1 MRTLI
6 QNATIVT
13 SDPAR
18 TILYDAAIAIDGE
31 LIAGIGPTAEVKAA
45 FPDATVVDGRGRTI
59 FPGLVNCHTHLCL
72 TAWRGIQEDFGFP
85 STLKFPTNVRALMTD
100 EENAVF
106 AMLGAV
112 EALRAG
118 NTALLELG
126 RNTASYADTLATS
139 GLRLVLAEMV
149 MDVEPDGVR
158 DGRFVY
164 SDAFGA
170 QALERTEQLF
180 SRWHGAAGGRITCF
194 VGPYATEACSPKFL
208 RDTRTFA
215 ERRDAGYSIHQ
226 NESRWETEAVMKVR
240 GLRPTEY
247 LFHSDFLGPRL
258 VGGHCRYMERSEIA
272 LMGHSGAFV
281 SFNAAMAARRGVSP
295 PIAALEA
302 AGNTIALGSDNM
314 AEDMVE
320 VMRTALFMERVAR
333 HDGLHLQP
341 EDVLQWATRHGAR
354 ALRLEHKIGS
364 LEVGKQ
370 ADLFIVNSRR
380 PNLVPTLRI
389 VSAFV
394 HNGQAADI
402 ESVMVAGQ
410 WLMRDGHVLTI
421 DEDDIVTR
429 AQEIGLRVWHDLVE
443 RYPDVPFPIRLPPRK
458 GPQEA

>member
-1 MRTLI
+1 VSTLI
-6 QNATIVT
+6 EHAAIVT
-13 SDPAR
+13 CDQAR
-18 TILYDAAIAIDGE
+18 TILHDAALVVDAGVIA
-31 LIAGIGPTAEVKAA
+31 AIGPTEETIKH
-45 FPDATVVDGRGRTI
+45 FPDATVVDGRGRTV

-85 STLKFPTNVRALMTD
+85 STLKFPTNVRALMSD

-112 EALRAG
+112 EALRSG
-118 NTALLELG
+118 NTTLLELG
-126 RNTASYADTLATS
+126 RNMSSYAEVLATS

-164 SDAFGA
+164 SDALGEK
-170 QALERTEQLF
+170 ALQRTHDLF
-180 SRWHGAAGGRITCF
+180 SRWHGTADQRITCF
-194 VGPYATEACSPKFL
+194 VGPYATEACSPQFL
-208 RDTRTFA
+208 RRTRALAEDRDT
-215 ERRDAGYSIHQ
+215 GYSIHQ

-272 LMGHSGAFV
+272 LMGHSRGFV

-295 PIAALEA
+295 PIQALEA
-302 AGNTIALGSDNM
+302 AGATIALGSDNM

-333 HDGLHLQP
+333 QDGLHLQP
-341 EDVLQWATRHGAR
+341 EDVLDWATRHGAR
-354 ALRLEHKIGS
+354 ALRLEPKIGS

-394 HNGQAADI
+394 HNGHPGDVEA
-402 ESVMVAGQ
+402 VMVAGN
-410 WLMRDGHVLTI
+410 WLMRDGKVVTV
-421 DEDDIVTR
+421 DEDDIVQR
-429 AQEIGLRVWHDLVE
+429 AQEIGLRVWHELVE
-443 RYPDVPFPIRLPPRK
+443 RYPDVPFPIRLPPR
-458 GPQEA
+458 Q